1 MAGLSIVLESQ
12 KSVVPGKTPQVISK
26 TTMSILNN
34 NNNKKPSSSN
44 SRRSASQTAT
54 FLDQCF
60 LCRKN
65 LSPGNDI
72 YMYRGDKAFCS
83 EDCRCK
89 QIFMDEEEGIQIE
102 NCSLAAMR
110 PPSAASQTSP
120 APPHHRKPPGNRA
133 KGGFAF

>member
-26 TTMSILNN
+26 TNMSIL

-60 LCRKN
+60 LCRKR

-89 QIFMDEEEGIQIE
+89 QIFMDEEESIQRE

-120 APPHHRKPPGNRA
+120 VRPHHS
-133 KGGFAF
+133 